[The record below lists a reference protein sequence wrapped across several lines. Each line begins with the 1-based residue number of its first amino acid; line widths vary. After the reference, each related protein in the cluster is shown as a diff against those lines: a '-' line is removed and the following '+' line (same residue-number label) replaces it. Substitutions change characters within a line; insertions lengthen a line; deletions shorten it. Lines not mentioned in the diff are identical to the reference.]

1 MPGTNDV
8 ISLRSR
14 DFEKTVKVHVNKVC
28 VQQVPLNSNLQVIVI
43 YQVLSGVNLIR
54 IGQEIFLRDSQN

>member
-8 ISLRSR
+8 ISLRSS

-28 VQQVPLNSNLQVIVI
+28 VQQVPLNRNLQVIVI
-43 YQVLSGVNLIR
+43 YQVLNDVNLIR
-54 IGQEIFLRDSQN
+54 IGQEIFLRDS